1 MLEILSTELAVRT
14 IQHYGIEM
22 LETRTFNNVLLQEL
36 RDRKKFDKRINV
48 KVRYNPQRLDR
59 IWVYDEDECIWI
71 EVKNSDPE
79 TSMLSTF
86 QLSLVNQMRREEK
99 KKTNGSFSLLKT
111 KELIRQLSAPLMTS
125 KKQRDQKKVMKAMGY
140 ENGSFAQLETNKSSA
155 AKSTK
160 KMRDYIPSIA
170 AKSETSANKVD
181 EDVIEKVLVHAIY
194 SGDIEVFPCEPI
206 QRRGVQDGW

>member
-1 MLEILSTELAVRT
+1 
-14 IQHYGIEM
+14 
-22 LETRTFNNVLLQEL
+22 
-36 RDRKKFDKRINV
+36 V

-99 KKTNGSFSLLKT
+99 KKTNGSFSLLRPI
-111 KELIRQLSAPLMTS
+111 ELIRQLIAPLMTS

-170 AKSETSANKVD
+170 AKSKTSANKVD

-194 SGDIEVFPCEPI
+194 SGDIEVFPSEPI